1 MSDGAAHRLRSLLAA
16 VRFRPR
22 LIDCLAAGYSRQ
34 DLRAD
39 VLAGITVGVVA
50 LPLAMAFAI
59 ASGVSPQAGIF
70 TAIIAGFLISLLG
83 GSRVQIGGPTG
94 AYIVIVYGIV
104 AQYGLANL
112 VICTIAAGVLLL
124 AMGALRLGSLIRF
137 IPVSIVIG
145 FTNGIAV
152 LILLSQVKD
161 FLGLD
166 ISMPEEF
173 FTRMRALAAN
183 VGRADPV
190 TVGLSVACLAA
201 LWFWP
206 KSITTTGRA
215 LEAEAEHTAL
225 HVGGEGHVPQRDRAF
240 HNSMRRGRMLLTR
253 LPGPIM
259 VLVIA
264 SIVAAVLKLDVQTI
278 GTRFGGIPQEL
289 PSFTWPELSL
299 PTLRKLLAPTITI
312 ALLGAIESLLSARVA
327 DAQIDDRHDPNQEL
341 MGQGIANIVAPLFG
355 GIPATGA
362 IARTATN
369 IRAGARTPIAGI
381 VHAATLLAIVLAA
394 APLAKYIP
402 LAALSAVLVIVAINM
417 GDWHAFRDLRKYSIP
432 YRTVLLATFFVTV
445 AFDLSLAVEIG
456 LVLASLFFIYRI
468 SELTRVEP
476 ITLDGAPPGVA
487 AFKVFGSLF
496 FGSVGKLEP
505 LLDPSATPARI
516 VILEMHQVI
525 SIDNTGL
532 ETLQSLARSLS
543 RRGGQLILCGLNRNP
558 AEQMVRSGFR
568 DELGADNVVPHL
580 AAALF
585 RAHKIARASA
595 QPDIFESADSL

>member
-22 LIDCLAAGYSRQ
+22 LVDCLAAGYSRQ

-183 VGRADPV
+183 VGKADPV

-468 SELTRVEP
+468 SELTRVEA